1 MHLVSSCSQLLHH
14 VQKKTF
20 SCQTAAASSF
30 YIVRHL
36 LRRFQCLLN
45 FFIHYFSF
53 RRAPQ
58 GIGPNLEEASSLDIS
73 RYTDT
78 VTQGAAFAG
87 HLSLRKGQRTQ
98 RPLHASAAHFSKRRR
113 RALFSGPLRF
123 EESRH
128 PPALSLL
135 SLPPAPPLRVSVS
148 RPLSAAVAAP
158 TTPIHTRR
166 GIFQKPLFR
175 DASEQWRSTY

>member
-73 RYTDT
+73 RYTGT

-135 SLPPAPPLRVSVS
+135 SLPP
-148 RPLSAAVAAP
+148 RPSASGICQPSPFCCCCCSNHA
-158 TTPIHTRR
+158 HTHAEGDFPEATFPRR
-166 GIFQKPLFR
+166 ER
-175 DASEQWRSTY
+175 TMA

>member
-58 GIGPNLEEASSLDIS
+58 GIGPHFEEAPSLDIS
-73 RYTDT
+73 RYTGT

-87 HLSLRKGQRTQ
+87 HLSAQ
-98 RPLHASAAHFSKRRR
+98 
-113 RALFSGPLRF
+113 GP
-123 EESRH
+123 
-128 PPALSLL
+128 AN
-135 SLPPAPPLRVSVS
+135 
-148 RPLSAAVAAP
+148 AAP
-158 TTPIHTRR
+158 SARLRGALLEAAAAGAIFGATSFRRVAPLARAVSAVTPPRPSASGICQPSPFCCCCCSNHAHTHAEGDFPEATFPRR
-166 GIFQKPLFR
+166 ER
-175 DASEQWRSTY
+175 TMA